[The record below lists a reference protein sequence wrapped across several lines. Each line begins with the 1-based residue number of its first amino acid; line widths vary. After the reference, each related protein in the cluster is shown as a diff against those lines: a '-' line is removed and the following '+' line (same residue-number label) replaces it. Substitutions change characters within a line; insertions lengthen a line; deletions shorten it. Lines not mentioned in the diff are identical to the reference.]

1 MASTY
6 QLPQPPQPPPPPK
19 KSNVLLWVLVG
30 VGGFFLLL
38 ALIVVVGIAYV
49 ARNPA
54 LVLTKVITAAN
65 PNVEVITVNKG
76 SQQITLR
83 DKKTGE
89 TYNVTFDD
97 VKNGR
102 ISMKSSNG
110 RASFSMG
117 GGAKVPV
124 WVPEYPGSDPQSAF
138 SAQGRDGASGTFTFK
153 TPDPADKV
161 TRFYQDQLQASGLHI
176 TSNVTTNQG
185 AHGSAG
191 VLVAEDD
198 ARKHTVTVI
207 VGVDG
212 SNTSVAVTYANK

>member
-1 MASTY
+1 MLARVMASTY
-6 QLPQPPQPPPPPK
+6 QPPQPPPPPK

-110 RASFSMG
+110 RASFSIG
-117 GGAKVPV
+117 GGAKIPA

-153 TPDPADKV
+153 TPDSPDKV
-161 TRFYQDQLQASGLHI
+161 TRFYQDQFQSSGLHI
-176 TSNVTTNQG
+176 TSNV
-185 AHGSAG
+185 HGSG
-191 VLVAEDD
+191 SMLVAEDD
-198 ARKHTVTVI
+198 TKNHTLTVI

-212 SNTSVAVTYANK
+212 SNTTVAVTYANK

>member
-6 QLPQPPQPPPPPK
+6 QPAQPPPPPK

-54 LVLTKVITAAN
+54 LVMTKVITASN

-89 TYNVTFDD
+89 TYNISFDD

-102 ISMKSSNG
+102 ISMKGSNG
-110 RASFSMG
+110 RASFSIG
-117 GGAKVPV
+117 GGAKVPA

-161 TRFYQDQLQASGLHI
+161 TRFYQDQLQVSGLHI
-176 TSNVTTNQG
+176 TSSRFSFTANED
-185 AHGSAG
+185 AHGSSG

-198 ARKHTVTVI
+198 AKKHTVTVI
-207 VGVDG
+207 IGVDG
-212 SNTSVAVTYANK
+212 RNTTVAVTYANK